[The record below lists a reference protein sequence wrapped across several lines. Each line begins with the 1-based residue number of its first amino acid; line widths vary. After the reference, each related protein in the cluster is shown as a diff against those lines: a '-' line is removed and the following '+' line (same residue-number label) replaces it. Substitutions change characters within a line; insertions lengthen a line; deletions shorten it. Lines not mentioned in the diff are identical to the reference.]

1 MRTTHK
7 ERVLDYIKDFGSIT
21 SLDAFRDL
29 GNTRLSASIWL
40 LRHEDGL
47 NIKSINVSS
56 KNRYGDK
63 VTYAR
68 YYLAGSDFEKR
79 LHKLMK
85 VGVDL

>member
-7 ERVLDYIKDFGSIT
+7 ERVLKYMQDFGSIT

-47 NIKSINVSS
+47 DIKSVSES
-56 KNRYGDK
+56 TKNRYGDT
-63 VTYAR
+63 VSYFR
-68 YYLAGSDFEKR
+68 YYLSGSDYEKQ
-79 LHKLMK
+79 LKMK
-85 VGVDL
+85 ENE

>member
-7 ERVLDYIKDFGSIT
+7 ERVLKYIQDFGSIT

-47 NIKSINVSS
+47 NIDSISESS
-56 KNRYGDK
+56 KNRYGDT
-63 VTYAR
+63 VSYYR
-68 YYLAGSDFEKR
+68 YYLVGSKFEE
-79 LHKLMK
+79 
-85 VGVDL
+85 DLKKEGII

>member
-7 ERVLDYIKDFGSIT
+7 ERVLKYMQDFGSIT

-47 NIKSINVSS
+47 DIKSVSES
-56 KNRYGDK
+56 AKNRYGDT
-63 VTYAR
+63 VSYFR
-68 YYLAGSDFEKR
+68 YYLAGSDYEKQ
-79 LHKLMK
+79 LKMK
-85 VGVDL
+85 ENEKC